1 MEYWN
6 DLWKRAKIL
15 LMYFIV
21 LSLLIPG
28 SYMRAEEAPTEENS
42 EVLTEE
48 TAGSE
53 EVQAEDGEAA
63 DEETEQE
70 ENIEESEEET
80 EINVA
85 EEASGPEDDPVEEA
99 VEEEGVTEEPE
110 AQVTEVE
117 SAEGAAIALAGME
130 EDDPEARLIV
140 FGDSLPEDTGA
151 SEIIYYEEYDEY
163 ILQFSSPEK
172 AAAAQEDLSGKY
184 EVFEDELL
192 TLDNLLEDGTDYP
205 ETYSWGTSF
214 MGVDPYLNGVPS
226 AAGSVTVA
234 VIDTGV
240 DPDNP
245 FFDEGVIRSDS
256 WDVTAGETGVL
267 TDTIGHG
274 THVCGIIADMTPNQ
288 VKILAVKVYNSDQN
302 TSWTWV
308 LTALQYCLE
317 NDVDVINLSIGA
329 DNVTQKTE
337 DLLNKVL
344 QPAVEADIIVV
355 CAAGNDDNDPPM
367 IPARMD
373 TTIAVSAIDKNG
385 DLYYK
390 SNHGD
395 EIDFC
400 APGVSIKSAAPSTSS
415 IQTTTKTG
423 TSMAAPHIAAAFAY
437 LKLAYPD
444 ASWNTLVAEAKAW
457 AIDLG
462 ETGRDKQFGWGYPEL
477 TGLFYEPYD
486 LEDCDIS
493 LSQASYTYTGK
504 AIEPGVSVTYN
515 GRTMTE
521 ESAYTV
527 IYDNNVAIGKA
538 TVTVTGKRRFA
549 GSITL
554 TFDILPVPIESCKI
568 SLSETSY
575 IYDGKVKEPTVTV
588 IYGDETLI
596 KDTDYEVKYEN
607 NQAIG
612 EATVIITGKG
622 NYTGYILQ
630 TFDILPISIQSCTV
644 SLSQTSYTYDG
655 KAKEPGVVVK
665 YNDNTLVEGT
675 DYSIKYKDN
684 IENGKASVIIT
695 GVGDYSGSITKTFT
709 IKPISM
715 KSCKASLSQTSY
727 TYNAKAK
734 KPAVTVTYSG
744 KTLVK
749 GADFTVSYENNKAI
763 GKATVTIT
771 GKGHYSG
778 TIKKT
783 FKILPPTGT
792 QLTPVAGVKKVTVKY
807 KTVMGDCRYQIAYRI
822 KGTSTWTKVNTT
834 LQTAKTIKKLK
845 SGKTYQ
851 FKVRAYKKVDGTTYI
866 GAWSEI
872 KTVKVK

>member
-783 FKILPPTGT
+783 FKILPPTVT